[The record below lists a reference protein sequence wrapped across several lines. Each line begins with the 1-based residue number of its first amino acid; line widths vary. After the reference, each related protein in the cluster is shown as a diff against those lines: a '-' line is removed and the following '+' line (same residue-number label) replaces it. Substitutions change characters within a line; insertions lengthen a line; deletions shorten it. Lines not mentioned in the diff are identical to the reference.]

1 MIRLLLTLIIAS
13 ALVASC
19 GSSKETTK
27 DEGSNMVKTA
37 SGLQY
42 IDIEEGTGMSPAK
55 GQTCVV
61 HYHGTLLDGTVFD
74 SSKERGQPFEFQIG
88 EGRVIK
94 GWDEGVM
101 SMKVGGKRKL
111 IVPADLAYGPRQMG
125 KIPANSTLVFEV
137 ELLDIKSR

>member
-1 MIRLLLTLIIAS
+1 MIRLLLTLIIAG
-13 ALVASC
+13 ALIASC

-27 DEGSNMVKTA
+27 GEDSMIKTA

-42 IDIEEGTGMSPAK
+42 IDIEEGTGSSPAK

-101 SMKVGGKRKL
+101 TMKIGGKRKL
-111 IVPADLAYGPRQMG
+111 VVPPDLAYGPRQMG

>member
-1 MIRLLLTLIIAS
+1 MKLLMALILSLAILS
-13 ALVASC
+13 AC
-19 GSSKETTK
+19 SSTKEAAK
-27 DEGSNMVKTA
+27 DENSKVITTA

-42 IDIEEGTGMSPAK
+42 EEIEVGTGSMPQK

-74 SSKERGQPFEFQIG
+74 SSKERGQPFEFPIG

-101 SMKVGGKRKL
+101 SMRIGGKRKL
-111 IVPADLAYGPRQMG
+111 IIPADLAYGARAMG
-125 KIPANSTLVFEV
+125 AIPSNSTLVFEV
-137 ELLDIKSR
+137 ELLDIKSK

>member
-1 MIRLLLTLIIAS
+1 MLKLMMIFLLTAS
-13 ALVASC
+13 LLVSC
-19 GSSKETTK
+19 GSSKESTK
-27 DEGSNMVKTA
+27 KEDPNMSKSA

-42 IDIEEGTGMSPAK
+42 FDIEEGTGISPVK
-55 GQTCVV
+55 GNTCVV

-101 SMKVGGKRKL
+101 TMKIGGKRKL
-111 IVPADLAYGPRQMG
+111 VIPPDLAYGARQMG
-125 KIPANSTLVFEV
+125 KIPPNSTLVFEV

>member
-1 MIRLLLTLIIAS
+1 MLRLLMIFAFAGILIS
-13 ALVASC
+13 SC

-27 DEGSNMVKTA
+27 KEGSGMITT
-37 SGLQY
+37 STGLQY
-42 IDIEEGTGMSPAK
+42 VDMEEGTGGSPQK

-101 SMKVGGKRKL
+101 SMKIGGKRKL
-111 IVPADLAYGPRQMG
+111 VIPPDLGYGARNMG
-125 KIPANSTLVFEV
+125 KIPSNSTLVFEV
-137 ELLDIKSR
+137 ELLDIKSK

>member
-1 MIRLLLTLIIAS
+1 MFRLFMILFIAG

-19 GSSKETTK
+19 SSSKDSAKKEETNMTK
-27 DEGSNMVKTA
+27 STT
-37 SGLQY
+37 GLQY
-42 IDIEEGTGMSPAK
+42 FDIEEGTGISPVK
-55 GQTCVV
+55 GNTCVV

-101 SMKVGGKRKL
+101 TMKIGGKRKL
-111 IVPADLAYGPRQMG
+111 VIPPDLAYGPRQMG
-125 KIPANSTLVFEV
+125 SIPPNSTLVFEV
-137 ELLDIKSR
+137 ELLDIKSK

>member
-1 MIRLLLTLIIAS
+1 MLRLLLTLIIAG

-27 DEGSNMVKTA
+27 NEGSNMIKTA

-42 IDIEEGTGMSPAK
+42 MDIEVGTGVSPQK

-101 SMKVGGKRKL
+101 SMKIGGKRKL
-111 IVPADLAYGPRQMG
+111 VIPPDLAYGPRQMG
-125 KIPANSTLVFEV
+125 KITANSTLVFEV
-137 ELLDIKSR
+137 ELLDIRTK

>member
-1 MIRLLLTLIIAS
+1 MIRVLLLLVIVGAM
-13 ALVASC
+13 VASC
-19 GSSKETTK
+19 GSSKETAK
-27 DEGSNMVKTA
+27 GDSGMIKTA
-37 SGLQY
+37 SGLEY
-42 IDIEEGTGMSPAK
+42 VDIEVGTGITPQK
-55 GQTCVV
+55 GNTCVV

-101 SMKVGGKRKL
+101 SMKIGGKRKL
-111 IVPADLAYGPRQMG
+111 VIPADLAYGPRQMG
-125 KIPANSTLVFEV
+125 SIPPNSTLVFEV

>member
-1 MIRLLLTLIIAS
+1 MKLLFALFITVAIIS
-13 ALVASC
+13 ACS
-19 GSSKETTK
+19 SSKETTK
-27 DEGSNMVKTA
+27 NDNPNLVTTA

-42 IDIEEGTGMSPAK
+42 EDMLVGTGDTPQK

-74 SSKERGQPFEFQIG
+74 SSKERGKPFEFSIG

-101 SMKVGGKRKL
+101 TMKVGGKRKL
-111 IVPADLAYGPRQMG
+111 IIPADLGYGSRSMG
-125 KIPANSTLVFEV
+125 KIPSNATLVFEV
-137 ELLDIKSR
+137 ELLEIKSR

>member
-1 MIRLLLTLIIAS
+1 MKLFMALILSLAILS
-13 ALVASC
+13 AC
-19 GSSKETTK
+19 GSSKEAGK
-27 DEGSNMVKTA
+27 DDNSKVVTTA

-42 IDIEEGTGMSPAK
+42 EDIEVGTGGMPQK

-74 SSKERGQPFEFQIG
+74 SSKERGQPFEFPIG

-101 SMKVGGKRKL
+101 SMRIGGKRKL
-111 IVPADLAYGPRQMG
+111 IIPADLAYGARAMG
-125 KIPANSTLVFEV
+125 AIPSNSTLVFEV
-137 ELLDIKSR
+137 ELLDIKSK

>member
-1 MIRLLLTLIIAS
+1 MTKLLFTLFIAA

-19 GSSKETTK
+19 SSSKESSK
-27 DEGSNMVKTA
+27 DDDGTVTTA
-37 SGLQY
+37 SGLKY
-42 IDIEEGTGMSPAK
+42 VDLVEGTGYMPQI

-101 SMKVGGKRKL
+101 TMKIGGKRKL

-125 KIPANSTLVFEV
+125 SIPPNSTLIFEV
-137 ELLDIKSR
+137 ELLDIKSK